1 MCARMTAFDHLYVS
15 GHYGM
20 SKEPRDCYALHQ
32 SCRQPI
38 DEIIT
43 KKQNLTNGL
52 GRILNFNFGNS
63 LRFKNRRCLSLTEV
77 ALSPFCVC

>member
-1 MCARMTAFDHLYVS
+1 MCARMTAFDHLDVS

-20 SKEPRDCYALHQ
+20 SKGPRDCYALHQ

-43 KKQNLTNGL
+43 KKQNLTNWTY
-52 GRILNFNFGNS
+52 
-63 LRFKNRRCLSLTEV
+63 FKLLFWKFSSVQEQEMSF
-77 ALSPFCVC
+77 AH